1 MDMDTRWQKV
11 CDNLNFHGVEMLDDD
26 GNPTGVIL

>member
-1 MDMDTRWQKV
+1 MDTRWKKI
-11 CDNLNFHGVEMLDDD
+11 CDTLNFHGVEMLDDE